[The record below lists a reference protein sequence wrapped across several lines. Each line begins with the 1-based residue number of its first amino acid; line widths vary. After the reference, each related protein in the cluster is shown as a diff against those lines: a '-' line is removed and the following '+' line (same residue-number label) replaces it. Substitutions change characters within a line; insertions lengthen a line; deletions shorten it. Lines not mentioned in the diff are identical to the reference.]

1 MSRLDI
7 RFNVDL
13 PVNISLD
20 NNGGA
25 TTVEKARF
33 SNLSL
38 GGGLIESGKAPP
50 FKGVV
55 NMKCGLPEYG
65 KIEVFG
71 EVLRVDEKGIA
82 IRFLNHRKEE
92 KIKLWS
98 YLKDHVSD
106 ISTCPYCRSENIKK
120 LSKCDACGL
129 RLDFESPRYLSKHE
143 KWSFLKRLAMKSEFF
158 SADDILRI
166 HNFVDND
173 ILGIRR
179 HRESDRADSGTGMTF
194 NGLGSSVLSDD
205 LSGISSLKEAK
216 GIIEKQKLIEAL
228 KSQNNNISKVAK
240 VLEVSRPS
248 VYSMKKKY
256 GV

>member
-7 RFNVDL
+7 RFDVDL
-13 PVNISLD
+13 PVNIFSDD
-20 NNGGA
+20 NNGA
-25 TTVEKARF
+25 TTGEKARF

-38 GGGLIESGKAPP
+38 GGGLIESDKAHHN
-50 FKGVV
+50 GVV
-55 NMKCGLPEYG
+55 NMKCSLPEYG
-65 KIEVFG
+65 KLQVVG
-71 EVLRVDEKGIA
+71 EVLRVEEKGIA
-82 IRFLNHRKEE
+82 IRFLNNRKEE
-92 KIKLWS
+92 KIKLWK
-98 YLKDHVSD
+98 YLKEHMTD
-106 ISTCPYCRSENIKK
+106 ISTCPYCRSENIEK

-129 RLDFESPRYLSKHE
+129 SLDFESTRYLSKHE
-143 KWSFLKRLAMKSEFF
+143 KWSFLKKLAIKSEFF

-179 HRESDRADSGTGMTF
+179 RRESDRADSGTGMTL
-194 NGLGSSVLSDD
+194 NGLGLSVLPDD
-205 LSGISSLKEAK
+205 LSGITSLKEAK
-216 GIIEKQKLIEAL
+216 GIIEKQKLVEAL

-248 VYSMKKKY
+248 VYTMKKKY

>member
-20 NNGGA
+20 NNG
-25 TTVEKARF
+25 TTKEKARF

-38 GGGLIESGKAPP
+38 GGGLIESDKFHPC
-50 FKGVV
+50 KGVV

-65 KIEVFG
+65 KLETVG
-71 EVLRVDEKGIA
+71 EVLRVEENGIA
-82 IRFLNHRKEE
+82 IRFLNNSKEE
-92 KIKLWS
+92 KTKLWN
-98 YLKDHVSD
+98 YLKNQVAD
-106 ISTCPYCRSENIKK
+106 ISTCPYCRSENINK
-120 LSKCDACGL
+120 LPKCDTCGL
-129 RLDFESPRYLSKHE
+129 SLDFDSPRYLTKHE

-173 ILGIRR
+173 ILGIGR
-179 HRESDRADSGTGMTF
+179 HMESDSPDSGRGKTCNGM
-194 NGLGSSVLSDD
+194 GLIVLPDE
-205 LSGISSLKEAK
+205 LSGITSLKEAK

-228 KSQNNNISKVAK
+228 NSQNNNISRVAK
-240 VLEVSRPS
+240 VLEISRPS